1 MLVAEKE
8 VVDGNIGTS
17 GLYFGIP
24 DTKKKLPRKTI
35 AAISAFGVA
44 IVTSLLLLGG
54 CYRYNI
60 YLKRE
65 LAGDGRPDG
74 SNSKA
79 DCKLYSTWLEY
90 QELNTQRDT
99 SCRSDSGTARQ
110 GISRIAAGSPFM

>member
-24 DTKKKLPRKTI
+24 DTKEKLPRKTI
-35 AAISAFGVA
+35 AAVSAFGVA
-44 IVTSLLLLGG
+44 IVTSLLLFGG

-65 LAGDGRPDG
+65 LADAQHIIVQQQGRALGRLKDQVLCYTIPLHP
-74 SNSKA
+74 
-79 DCKLYSTWLEY
+79 C
-90 QELNTQRDT
+90 
-99 SCRSDSGTARQ
+99 
-110 GISRIAAGSPFM
+110 SPLVP

>member
-24 DTKKKLPRKTI
+24 DTKEKLPRKTI
-35 AAISAFGVA
+35 AAVSAFGVA
-44 IVTSLLLLGG
+44 IVTSLLLFGG

-74 SNSKA
+74 SNAKA

-90 QELNTQRDT
+90 QKHRTHRDT
-99 SCRSDSGTARQ
+99 SCRSESGLGRQ
-110 GISRIAAGSPFM
+110 GFSRIAAGSPFT